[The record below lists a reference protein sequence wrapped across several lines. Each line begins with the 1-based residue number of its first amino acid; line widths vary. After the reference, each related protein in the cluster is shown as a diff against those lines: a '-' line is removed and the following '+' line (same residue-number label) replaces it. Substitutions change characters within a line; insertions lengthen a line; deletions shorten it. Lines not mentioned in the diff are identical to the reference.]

1 MVRGIVQ
8 HVSNI
13 RGWGANRLKA
23 RWRSV
28 TALLASEITIFNLFT
43 RKKKFFLIS
52 FPPKFPP
59 TTCKLA
65 NRAGG
70 RIKTVHWLPS
80 WFRQLA
86 TAAILGAC
94 FAWGMKKKKR
104 QDFATAPQRKKKWC
118 AFPQT
123 WRLIGPFWISSGC
136 YSNLH
141 VFSSL
146 PHYGS
151 EVPKLHRG
159 EQHVVEDEPMKAP
172 LIPQSWMW
180 REDPKSSRCK
190 CLRGTEVT
198 SCDRRRQLQNNSANL
213 HGSGSAR
220 ITDLHSSASGSSS
233 GRTAI
238 LMLTLGRL
246 SARMRAAWST
256 TSHPLRQ
263 LQGFLLFF
271 FKLWTFKRHLSG
283 GQLGVSRAPPPLQ

>member
-94 FAWGMKKKKR
+94 FAWGLKKKK
-104 QDFATAPQRKKKWC
+104 KKKGK
-118 AFPQT
+118 
-123 WRLIGPFWISSGC
+123 I
-136 YSNLH
+136 
-141 VFSSL
+141 L
-146 PHYGS
+146 PRRHKEKRNDALS
-151 EVPKLHRG
+151 PKRG
-159 EQHVVEDEPMKAP
+159 A
-172 LIPQSWMW
+172 
-180 REDPKSSRCK
+180 
-190 CLRGTEVT
+190 
-198 SCDRRRQLQNNSANL
+198 
-213 HGSGSAR
+213 
-220 ITDLHSSASGSSS
+220 SS
-233 GRTAI
+233 GRSGLVQAVI
-238 LMLTLGRL
+238 LICM
-246 SARMRAAWST
+246 SF
-256 TSHPLRQ
+256 LRCLIMDRRCQ
-263 LQGFLLFF
+263 SF
-271 FKLWTFKRHLSG
+271 TG
-283 GQLGVSRAPPPLQ
+283 GNNM